1 MILFEPE
8 QCAREILGQL
18 VRIRTT
24 QPAGDEKDAVL
35 FLKEIFAPFP
45 GEIGVLDH
53 GANRASMILTMPGR
67 DRGRAVAV
75 TGHLD
80 TVNVD
85 SEEVWTHAPFS
96 AFCDGERIYGRGAAN
111 MKDGVTNIILTT
123 LKLFQE

>member
-1 MILFEPE
+1 MFEPE

-80 TVNVD
+80 TVKWIPRRPGRTRP
-85 SEEVWTHAPFS
+85 SPPS
-96 AFCDGERIYGRGAAN
+96 ATASGSMAAERRI
-111 MKDGVTNIILTT
+111 
-123 LKLFQE
+123 